1 MWRPLIPLLATRF
14 TVIAP
19 DLPSIG
25 DSGIPSDGVGMTKA
39 ARSIHALAKSLG
51 IDRARVVG
59 HDIGLMVA
67 YAYAWLFPEETEKL
81 VLMEAGLPGVPGFEI
96 AYNGPA
102 WHFRFN
108 GPTPE
113 ALVNGRER
121 IYFDHFWNDFAAD
134 KNRSVS
140 EADRVI
146 YTEAYSRP
154 GRLHASW
161 EYYLAFQQ
169 AAIDFAEF
177 SKTKLKMPVL
187 VIGGEKANGNL
198 LSKQAPLIGSDVAF
212 LMFKDTGHWLLSER
226 PQETIDA
233 LQKFL

>member
-1 MWRPLIPLLATRF
+1 
-14 TVIAP
+14 
-19 DLPSIG
+19 
-25 DSGIPSDGVGMTKA
+25 
-39 ARSIHALAKSLG
+39 
-51 IDRARVVG
+51 
-59 HDIGLMVA
+59 
-67 YAYAWLFPEETEKL
+67 
-81 VLMEAGLPGVPGFEI
+81 MEAGLPGIPGFEM

-121 IYFDHFWNDFAAD
+121 IYFEHFWNDFAAD
-134 KNRSVS
+134 KDRSVS

-169 AAIDFAEF
+169 AAKDFAEF

-187 VIGGEKANGNL
+187 VIGGEKANGSL
-198 LSKQAPLIGSDVAF
+198 LSKQAPLIADSTF
-212 LMFKDTGHWLLSER
+212 LMLKDTGHWLLSER
-226 PQETIDA
+226 PQETTEA
-233 LQKFL
+233 LLKFL